1 MRRQDAEPGGMN
13 QLSRRSQSR
22 LALVSA
28 QAVDLTGNILPDHTP
43 HVDHWHASGMR
54 KIHADVLCSDKLAG
68 APQGLSVMILEQHL
82 ML

>member
-1 MRRQDAEPGGMN
+1 MN

-28 QAVDLTGNILPDHTP
+28 QAVDLTGKMPPDQTP
-43 HVDHWHASGMR
+43 HVNHWHASGMR
-54 KIHADVLCSDKLAG
+54 KIHADVLCSGKLAG
-68 APQGLSVMILEQHL
+68 ARQGPSVMISEQHF